1 MGVYPSEQQEAASG
15 AENFPTARVR
25 LIEPF
30 GAGGGPDLIARVIGP
45 PLSRLWGQP
54 VVVENRQ
61 GAGATAAPAL
71 VAASQPDGY
80 TLLVNTS
87 AQVYAAAL
95 RKNLPYNP
103 LTDFTPVASLTSQP
117 YVLVVG
123 RDRPFRTVAEL
134 IAAAKAAPGK
144 LRFASTGIGTGTHLG
159 VEKLNLDAGIR
170 SMHVP
175 AGPGEGIAEVVAATV
190 AGRADYQLAPIDFV
204 LPYIRSGELLALGVT
219 TGQRSLLLP
228 DVPTIAEAGVRDFDF
243 PIWYGVWAPAGT
255 PQAIIAKLSRDIA
268 GALAMPDVR
277 SALML
282 HGAQP
287 LNMTQPE
294 FARFVVTESKKAAMI
309 ANVAGISPQ

>member
-1 MGVYPSEQQEAASG
+1 SGVRPVMGVCPSEQQQAVPGAA
-15 AENFPTARVR
+15 NFPTAPVR

-45 PLSRLWGQP
+45 ELSRLWGQP

-61 GAGATAAPAL
+61 GAGATAASAL

-103 LTDFTPVASLTSQP
+103 LTDFTPVAPLTSQP

-144 LRFASTGIGTGTHLG
+144 LRFASTGI
-159 VEKLNLDAGIR
+159 
-170 SMHVP
+170 
-175 AGPGEGIAEVVAATV
+175 
-190 AGRADYQLAPIDFV
+190 
-204 LPYIRSGELLALGVT
+204 
-219 TGQRSLLLP
+219 
-228 DVPTIAEAGVRDFDF
+228 
-243 PIWYGVWAPAGT
+243 
-255 PQAIIAKLSRDIA
+255 
-268 GALAMPDVR
+268 
-277 SALML
+277 
-282 HGAQP
+282 
-287 LNMTQPE
+287 
-294 FARFVVTESKKAAMI
+294 
-309 ANVAGISPQ
+309 